1 MVTLGLTTTAP
12 AAPTAPVTA
21 PVGSPARAARCEH
34 CGDLVAQGG
43 SFCSDEHAAAWL
55 ETPFG

>member
-1 MVTLGLTTTAP
+1 MVTLGLTTPAP
-12 AAPTAPVTA
+12 AP
-21 PVGSPARAARCEH
+21 GSPSAAAPARTTRCEH
-34 CGDLVAQGG
+34 CGDVVDQGG